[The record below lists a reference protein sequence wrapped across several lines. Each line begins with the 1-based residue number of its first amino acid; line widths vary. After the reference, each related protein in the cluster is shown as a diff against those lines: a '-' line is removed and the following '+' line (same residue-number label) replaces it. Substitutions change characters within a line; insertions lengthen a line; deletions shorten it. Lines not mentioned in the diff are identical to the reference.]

1 MVLDQAKLKKLLN
14 EKGVKSLDDF
24 NAFMRDV
31 SKDVIETLLEEGL
44 TDHLG
49 FKKYDQ
55 KAKPTENTQNCYTP
69 KSVKSKFGEIELDVP
84 RDRKSEFGLGS

>member
-1 MVLDQAKLKKLLN
+1 MVLDRAKLKKLLR

-31 SKDVIETLLEEGL
+31 SKDVVETLLAEEL

-49 FKKYDQ
+49 FEKHDQ
-55 KAKPTENTQNCYTP
+55 KAKTVRLQAVSGKCADILSYSFRNSYYT
-69 KSVKSKFGEIELDVP
+69 
-84 RDRKSEFGLGS
+84 